1 MDSAGPHRSRSPRGG
16 DNHCATAESLALHL
30 LREDRS
36 FTKENI
42 VKLFDLLPKESHSG
56 ARDADKPGDSFTTG
70 LYARVKVSL
79 RRNCRLFPNSTK
91 VITKFVLQVHPDQ
104 AFSSIIIFDSVET
117 APHVDALNA
126 PCDNLV
132 VGLSDF
138 SGGDL
143 WVEWPPDTPK
153 DPLLRY
159 EHRALGPNRVMGALL
174 PVSSNPALFCAK
186 RLRHET
192 CPFQGR
198 RVVLVAYALQAS
210 NQASPQDRSTLASL
224 GFRLPDATALKDP
237 NPLPPRV
244 LHGTDE
250 APSKVPSFAQV
261 FSGDGALA
269 SGFRRIGWDSL
280 AIDLSSLTGRHK
292 HQPVL
297 CELLSPSGQEF
308 AMQILQEV
316 GPTVVYLRPPCKTA
330 MRARN
335 RAFPASNP
343 AAEHCPPLRSDDQP
357 WGLDHLSPKQSAQV
371 RNENK
376 LFEFCV
382 KVLRWALDRHAFVI
396 LEGPHTSFL
405 WQCLDSLSV
414 FQSCT
419 AATCSYIAD
428 SCMLGG
434 DRPSSVRFLTNIT
447 CLQPLLKRCPG
458 PDHKHA
464 PFGALRQLPA
474 HPQDFVQCIV
484 QACCQQTSFKPA
496 EPPARP
502 GDEISQKRKSRQLM
516 PEFAKVVWMPADELP
531 KVPHKVLRPDQGA
544 VHGAFTLGL
553 RSLQGWRLR
562 TSRDS
567 VLCLLGQLLRT
578 ARDSRLRLLL
588 LLRTTRDSRLRLQ
601 SRMRLGRE

>member
-1 MDSAGPHRSRSPRGG
+1 MDSSGPHRSRSPRGG
-16 DNHCATAESLALHL
+16 DNHFATAESLALHL
-30 LREDRS
+30 LRQDRS
-36 FTKENI
+36 LAKEDI

-56 ARDADKPGDSFTTG
+56 ARDADKPGNSFTTG

-104 AFSSIIIFDSVET
+104 AFSSIIIFDSVAT
-117 APHVDALNA
+117 APHTDALNA

-132 VGLSDF
+132 VGLSEF

-153 DPLLRY
+153 DSQLRY
-159 EHRALGPNRVMGALL
+159 EHRAFGTDRVLGALL
-174 PVSSNPALFCAK
+174 PVSSSPALFCAK
-186 RLRHET
+186 HLRHET
-192 CPFQGR
+192 CAFQGR
-198 RVVLVAYALQAS
+198 RVVLVAYALQAL
-210 NQASPQDRSTLASL
+210 NHASRQDRSTLTSL
-224 GFRLPDATALKDP
+224 GFRLPDAAALKDP

-250 APSKVPSFAQV
+250 PPPKVPSFAQV

-269 SGFRRIGWDSL
+269 SGFRKIGWDSL
-280 AIDLSSLTGRHK
+280 AIDLSALAGRHK

-297 CELLSPSGQEF
+297 CELLSPSGQDF
-308 AMQILQEV
+308 AMQILQEF

-330 MRARN
+330 MRART
-335 RAFPASNP
+335 RALPASNP

-382 KVLRWALDRHAFVI
+382 RVLRWALGRQVFVI
-396 LEGPHTSFL
+396 LEGPHTSFM
-405 WQCLDSLSV
+405 WQCLDSLPA

-434 DRPSSVRFLTNIT
+434 DRPSSVRFLTNINS
-447 CLQPLLKRCPG
+447 LQPLR
-458 PDHKHA
+458 D
-464 PFGALRQLPA
+464 
-474 HPQDFVQCIV
+474 
-484 QACCQQTSFKPA
+484 QTTNMHLLVPCDSC
-496 EPPARP
+496 RP
-502 GDEISQKRKSRQLM
+502 I
-516 PEFAKVVWMPADELP
+516 
-531 KVPHKVLRPDQGA
+531 
-544 VHGAFTLGL
+544 
-553 RSLQGWRLR
+553 LR
-562 TSRDS
+562 TSFSALFRLAAS
-567 VLCLLGQLLRT
+567 RLPLGLPSHLLGRVMKHRKSGSPGSLCLSLQRSTCLRCPT
-578 ARDSRLRLLL
+578 KS
-588 LLRTTRDSRLRLQ
+588 
-601 SRMRLGRE
+601 